1 MWFVLHQLTPPYLD
15 VVLDDPSL
23 SPSLSDLQKYDY
35 VSGFGG
41 ILLMI
46 ICSYCRYI
54 YGAMMLTDLML
65 CDCQY

>member
-1 MWFVLHQLTPPYLD
+1 MDISNQLTPPYLA

-23 SPSLSDLQKYDY
+23 SLSDLQNVTMLVDL
-35 VSGFGG
+35 GG